1 MKTVYDNLYD
11 ALFYSNMEFI
21 QSADA
26 FLDRYELFADTSLL
40 EVGWNFLVLGIFTIA
55 IGFVT
60 TKKI

>member
-26 FLDRYELFADTSLL
+26 FLDRYELYADTSR
-40 EVGWNFLVLGIFTIA
+40 WNFLVLGIFTIA
-55 IGFVT
+55 IGFVA
-60 TKKI
+60 TKRK